1 MRRAAAS
8 VPLKLRFTYRAT
20 ADLHRLRAFV
30 ARDNPLAARH
40 KIDALRR
47 SIQQLRDQPHIG
59 REIDSTSGMRQWI
72 DSDYV
77 VRYLIDDRFLT
88 VIRVW
93 HGKEDR
99 PT

>member
-1 MRRAAAS
+1 ME
-8 VPLKLRFTYRAT
+8 LRLTYRAT

-30 ARDNPLAARH
+30 ARDSPLAARH

-59 REIDSTSGMRQWI
+59 REIA
-72 DSDYV
+72 SDYV

-88 VIRVW
+88 VIRIW
-93 HGKEDR
+93 HGKKDR